1 MLLMLKISRYNNGVS
16 VVLCTN
22 EGWAFS
28 FNRVNSRTYQF
39 ISEFRKNQK

>member
-1 MLLMLKISRYNNGVS
+1 MLLMLKINRYNNGVS
-16 VVLCTN
+16 VVLFTN

-28 FNRVNSRTYQF
+28 FNRLNSRTYQF